1 MAALSRPRGRRALVS
16 LAGLLVLYLAVP
28 LVAFAVRFASAPR
41 RGFHQAGLFSALW
54 LSLSSATIALALMT
68 VTGVPLAYLMA
79 RSRSRVATVIGVIVQ
94 LPLALPPLMSG
105 IVLVYVVGPYT
116 ELGKFFGRELTNSRV
131 GVVVAMTFVA
141 SPFLVVAAR
150 SAFGAV
156 DQGLLDVAH
165 TLGHSEVSRFFRVA
179 VPVAGP
185 GIRAGMLLAWLR
197 AFGEYGAVVVL
208 AYNPATLP
216 IYTYNQFSGVGLPTT
231 LAPTALALVVAVAA
245 VAVSRVRLS
254 RPARGVGPS
263 HDVAPA
269 PGRLERPVR
278 FAVDQRVGS
287 FHLRVAHERA
297 SRHLAVLGPSGSGKS
312 ALLRSLAGLYAG
324 GSIDFWCGEQALSE
338 LPVAQR
344 RVGYVAQGFSLF
356 PHLTVWQQLLF
367 ARTSTPAL
375 ASYWLDHLGL
385 EELAS
390 RYPAQLS
397 GGQRQRV
404 ALAQALCSSP
414 QVLLLDEPFSAL
426 DVPVRQEL
434 RRLVRRLQRET
445 GLSTILVTHDPDEA
459 GFLSEDVMIISE
471 GLVLQSGP
479 SREVFV
485 RPDSPQVAQL
495 LGATNLLSASVL
507 GEGLIEC
514 GGVRLEARTTPLSAG
529 TLVAWSVDPERLSLR
544 PSLAGAESGATD
556 RAVLATVVDVAYV
569 GDRCEVFVEL
579 APGYELVARAEKGD
593 DATALRPGDSCTIVM
608 GPDAITLWA
617 LPDGHSHASR
627 PPEIRR

>member
-1 MAALSRPRGRRALVS
+1 MATLKRQRGIGALAP
-16 LAGLLVLYLAVP
+16 LAGLLVLYLALPV
-28 LVAFAVRFASAPR
+28 VAFLVRFASAPR
-41 RGFHQAGLFSALW
+41 RGFHQAGLFGALW

-68 VTGVPLAYLMA
+68 IFGVPLAYLLA
-79 RSRSRVATVIGVIVQ
+79 RSRSRVAAVIGVLVQ

-105 IVLVYVVGPYT
+105 IVLIYLVGPYT
-116 ELGKFFGRELTNSRV
+116 VLGRLFHRDLTNSRT

-141 SPFLVVAAR
+141 SPFLIVAAR

-165 TLGHSEVSRFFRVA
+165 TLGHSDVARFFRVA

-216 IYTYNQFSGVGLPTT
+216 IYTYNQFSGAGLPTT
-231 LAPTALALVVAVAA
+231 LAPTALALLVAMAA
-245 VAVSRVRLS
+245 VGLSRVRLS
-254 RPARGVGPS
+254 PPAKKVLPS
-263 HDVAPA
+263 HARVPA
-269 PGRLERPVR
+269 PFPRERPVR
-278 FAVDQRVGS
+278 FAVDQRLGS
-287 FHLRVAHERA
+287 FHLRVAHELA
-297 SRHLAVLGPSGSGKS
+297 VRHLAVLGPSGSGKS
-312 ALLRSLAGLYAG
+312 ALLRSLAGLYTSGA
-324 GSIDFWCGEQALSE
+324 SDFWCGEEALGD

-367 ARTSTPAL
+367 ARTATPAL
-375 ASYWLDHLGL
+375 ASYWLEHLGL
-385 EELAS
+385 EGLAS

-459 GFLSEDVMIISE
+459 GFLSEDVLVISE
-471 GLVLQSGP
+471 GRVLQSGP
-479 SREVFV
+479 SREVFS
-485 RPDSPQVAQL
+485 RPDTPEVARL
-495 LGATNLLSASVL
+495 LGATNLLSATVVS
-507 GEGLIEC
+507 GEMIEC
-514 GGVRLEARTTPLSAG
+514 GGVFLRAPTRGLAVGTPV
-529 TLVAWSVDPERLSLR
+529 TWTIEPERLR
-544 PSLAGAESGATD
+544 VRAWPDESEAASTGT
-556 RAVLATVVDVAYV
+556 AVTVTVLDVADV
-569 GDRCEVFVEL
+569 GDRRDVFVEL
-579 APGYELVARAEKGD
+579 SPEFELVARATPPYDVPALHVGD
-593 DATALRPGDSCTIVM
+593 PCSVILAA
-608 GPDAITLWA
+608 DAITLWA
-617 LPDGHSHASR
+617 LPGEPADVTR
-627 PPEIRR
+627 